1 MSVAVCLD
9 APHRIDVAQIILRV
23 PIPPSA
29 NNLFTNVTN
38 GRAAGISRVKGKKY
52 RAWLSEAGWEV
63 KRQSPPF
70 FALPVAV
77 LIEIDLPRQR
87 DMDNAI
93 KPLLDLLVYVQVLQD
108 DSLVDDLR
116 IIRRGEKKWAA
127 VSIWPL
133 VAARSA
139 A

>member
-1 MSVAVCLD
+1 MTRVCPDL
-9 APHRIDVAQIILRV
+9 AQIVLRV
-23 PIPPSA
+23 PVPPSA
-29 NNLFTNVTN
+29 NNLFTNAET

-52 RAWLSEAGWEV
+52 RSWLSEAGWEV

-77 LIEIDLPRQR
+77 VIEVDLPRQR

-93 KPLLDLLVYVQVLQD
+93 KPLLDLLVYVSVLQD

-116 IIRRGEKKWAA
+116 IIRRGDKKWAS

-133 VAARSA
+133 KVAHRGTAG
-139 A
+139 